1 MALSDADLL
10 VVQSQ
15 DDGQLYKLRIDA
27 LDRHLENSAGIQFRG
42 SVDLNNGAAA
52 QDPVVDLGALSN
64 GDLYLVESDAAV
76 INADWIMAD
85 GVTSASE
92 QDRIIWQGE
101 ENSWLLVTGGSG
113 GGGGT
118 IVDITAT
125 PPLRSD
131 GDATSPVLTIDQ
143 ATTTEPGAVARL
155 ATADDVKHTDGTG
168 SSTAVVT
175 ADLLKSTNDA
185 IQGIK
190 ADAGVTEVTYVNS
203 DSNDAILITPTKGD
217 VTLDVLNATE
227 SIYGVVKIATSSDIA
242 AGTPGA
248 SAIID
253 AEKLQAATADFLT
266 EAIISVEAATDDL
279 TAAALTITTNVDKEV
294 TVQVN
299 ENVFAPYDF
308 SSLDDI
314 NG

>member
-52 QDPVVDLGALSN
+52 QDPAVDLGAVSN

-76 INADWIMAD
+76 INADWVMD
-85 GVTSASE
+85 GGVTSASE

-113 GGGGT
+113 GGGT

-131 GDATSPVLTIDQ
+131 GDALNPVLTIDQ

-175 ADLLKSTNDA
+175 ADLLKDTNDA

-253 AEKLQAATADFLT
+253 AEKLQAATADFIT